1 MWSDSIIQIS
11 VSSCVITNLE
21 SIIWLVA
28 DTDGFVIPSL
38 EIEEDKVNNNNDS
51 EVETSKPSS
60 PKVSDWFLTYKTSFK
75 KMLLT
80 LYLSLYDFVE

>member
-1 MWSDSIIQIS
+1 
-11 VSSCVITNLE
+11 
-21 SIIWLVA
+21 VA

-60 PKVSDWFLTYKTSFK
+60 PKVSD
-75 KMLLT
+75 
-80 LYLSLYDFVE
+80 